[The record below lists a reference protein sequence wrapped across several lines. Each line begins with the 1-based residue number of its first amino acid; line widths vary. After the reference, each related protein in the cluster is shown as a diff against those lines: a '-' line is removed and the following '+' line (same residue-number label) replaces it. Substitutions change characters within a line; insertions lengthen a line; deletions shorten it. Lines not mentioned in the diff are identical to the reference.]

1 MAIRKPIIKEQYQ
14 ISIDDESII
23 TALEKYIDEKIK
35 QDPRTIDKKIIIDF
49 SKNLFIDNNFEE
61 IFDLLAEKYEFAGW
75 SVLKD
80 IDNYCLVLV

>member
-23 TALEKYIDEKIK
+23 DALEKCIDEKIK

-61 IFDLLAEKYEFAGW
+61 IFDLLAERYQFAGW
-75 SVLKD
+75 IVLKD